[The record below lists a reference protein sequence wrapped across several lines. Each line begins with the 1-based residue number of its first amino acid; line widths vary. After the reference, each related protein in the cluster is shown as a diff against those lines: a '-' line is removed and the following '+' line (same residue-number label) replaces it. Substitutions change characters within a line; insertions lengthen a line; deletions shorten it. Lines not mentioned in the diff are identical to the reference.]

1 MMRLNIYIVSL
12 LLILTFQVI
21 GQERWSNSYLSGS
34 DPFGEDVIKSYDNG
48 YLLTGR
54 YGPNYPDF
62 TWLIKTNVNGEILW
76 NKTIGI
82 SNEAQFFGEIGYTS
96 DGKIYLAGT
105 TYSYS
110 EQSDVIIMKLNTCGE
125 KEWCKVII
133 EDGYNYAT
141 AMVTTPD
148 DGLAVLLA
156 YMQWPVE
163 GDRICLAKFD
173 KDGNLNWLQRYNSA
187 DTSLNNEDAY
197 DLTISPDGG
206 FIITGA
212 CYYKDPNNPSN
223 SWLKPYYIKTGSNG
237 RFEWETIVLS
247 DESIIGGHGW
257 STVLS
262 PDSNFYFSS
271 ISHYNLS
278 PSGYAPALL
287 KMDLNG
293 NVVDIYDLAQ
303 PGLYGR
309 MIEGKFITDSTLVAS
324 AIWGGYPFP
333 KAVVIDTIGNII
345 HQAEMLDNNLMA
357 HTEVTH
363 DKKLLF
369 LTSIHNGNDNYD
381 TYLFKFNQQLESDT
395 NYTQW
400 FNYDSLCPYQVLSD
414 TIVQDGCGIIVGTE
428 EIYPEEVINNTEFLI
443 YPNPAST
450 YFSISKN
457 ENLKTIEIRLF
468 NQLGQKVLHEHNK
481 YENIDISVIG
491 QGIYFIEIESNGII
505 TRKKLIIN

>member
-21 GQERWSNSYLSGS
+21 GQERWNKSYLSGS
-34 DPFGEDVIKSYDNG
+34 NSYGEDIIKSYDNG

-82 SNEAQFFGEIGYTS
+82 SNETQFFGEIGYTS

-163 GDRICLAKFD
+163 GDRICLVKFD
-173 KDGNLNWLQRYNSA
+173 KNGNLNWLQRYNSA

-206 FIITGA
+206 FIITGG

-223 SWLKPYYIKTGSNG
+223 SWLKPYYIKTDSNG
-237 RFEWETIVLS
+237 NFEWERIVHS
-247 DESIIGGHGW
+247 DVSSIGGYAW
-257 STVLS
+257 STVLAPS
-262 PDSNFYFSS
+262 YQFYFSS
-271 ISHYNLS
+271 ISHYYHS
-278 PSGYAPALL
+278 PSGNSPALL

-293 NVVDIYDLAQ
+293 NIIDIYDLAQ
-303 PGLYGR
+303 PAVYGK
-309 MIEGKFITDSTLVAS
+309 MIECKFITDSTLLAS
-324 AIWGGYPFP
+324 AVWGNNLPP
-333 KAVVIDTIGNII
+333 KAVVIDTLGNII
-345 HQAEMLDNNLMA
+345 HQTELLDNEWMA
-357 HTEVTH
+357 HTEVTN

-369 LTSIHNGNDNYD
+369 LTNIHDDNDNFD

-400 FNYDSLCPYQVLSD
+400 FNYDSLCQYQIVSD
-414 TIVQDGCGIIVGTE
+414 TIVQDGCGIIVGIE
-428 EIYPEEVINNTEFLI
+428 EIYPKKDVNNIEFLI

-457 ENLKTIEIRLF
+457 ENIKITEIELI
-468 NQLGQKVLHEHNK
+468 NQIGQKVLLEKNK
-481 YENIDISVIG
+481 YENIDISMIG
-491 QGIYFIEIESNGII
+491 KGIYIIEIISNGII
-505 TRKKLIIN
+505 TRKKLIIK